1 MRNYKC
7 KSNKKFH
14 FCVQKTITKNG
25 DYKNE
30 KILQDT
36 EE

>member
-1 MRNYKC
+1 MRNSKC
-7 KSNKKFH
+7 KSNKKIH
-14 FCVQKTITKNG
+14 FCVQKTMPKNG

-30 KILQDT
+30 KKLQDT